1 MITLDYIDSKYDH
14 LPLTEFVE
22 RVGQLFTTSTTSFEK
37 FERLQ
42 TFQEPELP
50 SYSAWMAGR
59 KRESQ
64 QLYFSTTPSSAEMY
78 RNAAKR
84 QISATRVRVV
94 ERPFTSYLEWEM
106 MTYQQTAKFG
116 ERILIC
122 DISESKHSN
131 AAIEAGHDF
140 LVFDQKHVFVNDYGT
155 EGIFAGGWY
164 VSDPMDIESYNQLF
178 SMARVNSILLGEYE
192 LLHGIAATVW

>member
-1 MITLDYIDSKYDH
+1 MISLDYIRDKYDH
-14 LPLTEFVE
+14 LPLNDFVG
-22 RVGQLFTTSTTSFEK
+22 RVGELFTTCTTSFEK

-50 SYSAWMAGR
+50 SYTAWMAGR
-59 KRESQ
+59 KSESQ
-64 QLYFSTTPSSAEMY
+64 HLYFSTMPSSAEMY

-94 ERPFTSYLEWEM
+94 ERPLSSYLEWEM

-116 ERILIC
+116 ERILIR
-122 DISESKHSN
+122 DISEPTQSN

-140 LVFDQKHVFVNDYGT
+140 LVFDQKHVYVNDYGT
-155 EGIFAGGWY
+155 AGIFAGGWY
-164 VSDPMDIESYNQLF
+164 VSDPKDIEIYNQLF
-178 SMARVNSILLGEYE
+178 SMARQSSILLGEYE
-192 LLHGIAATVW
+192 LLHGTATTSW